1 MRRETNQWLMAFSVS
16 FGVTFLAMAVVLGG
30 ICFVSYTRTGLGMA
44 EVEKPQAARPDA
56 YLPDREDRL
65 VMLVAGT
72 EEEGQ
77 PPDSYLLL
85 GFLPDKGKIALCV
98 LPAIT
103 YLEHGGQGTT
113 LGRMW
118 QQGGLGYVQKGLS
131 QYLGIPIHRRAT
143 VTVEGLDALMAYGGL
158 LDYQLGVDLDYPF
171 HGRQVVM
178 PRGRDQLDSRRV
190 MDIIGYPAYRGGE
203 RERSDRA
210 ALLLSQLISRDL
222 PLFLGEEG
230 ERLQRTALTVMDT
243 DLSAADCLRRAPA
256 GTAGD
261 HGGLPGGVAE
271 PELHRLPPH
280 RRVQGPDLGDVRGG
294 GDPPRLGGRGGR
306 PGGGAGAGPEKA
318 GPPGGK
324 LPGQRPPAH
333 PGAAAPGEPLR
344 QVPVR
349 AGPENTAC
357 ALPEN
362 RVK

>member
-178 PRGRDQLDSRRV
+178 PRGRYQLDSRRV
-190 MDIIGYPAYRGGE
+190 MDVIGYPADRGGE

-230 ERLQRTALTVMDT
+230 ERLQRTALTALDT

-256 GTAGD
+256 LEFLARLELPVTTAVYLEGSLSRNYTVYHLTAGCKGRIWEMYGEEGTRPAWD
-261 HGGLPGGVAE
+261 AGEAAPAE
-271 PELHRLPPH
+271 EPVPDQKKPVPPAESS
-280 RRVQGPDLGDVRGG
+280 RDS
-294 GDPPRLGGRGGR
+294 GR
-306 PGGGAGAGPEKA
+306 PPIQE
-318 GPPGGK
+318 
-324 LPGQRPPAH
+324 QQ
-333 PGAAAPGEPLR
+333 PLES
-344 QVPVR
+344 PF
-349 AGPENTAC
+349 
-357 ALPEN
+357 
-362 RVK
+362 VKFR